1 MHSNV
6 WNLAFLVDFFLH
18 PDRLTT
24 LYSISTF
31 RNATNSV
38 QRPQCSFPYQQCV
51 NPSFHPLS
59 SGHWLPGV
67 AGSDMCFIESK
78 WSIYQIERNSLG
90 NGLTVPS
97 NWKGNK
103 LPIPHSEPIQ
113 TVEGPLLGDK
123 LWDKLIGFSVK
134 THRQCRTFVKLRT
147 LSNANQVEFKFE
159 RFVFEYNW
167 WENHSIS
174 AADCFFFLFKRV
186 VSTHLDNLSARG

>member
-1 MHSNV
+1 MQPIQFSGPSVHFPTSIVSILLFIPCQAETDCRGSN
-6 WNLAFLVDFFLH
+6 
-18 PDRLTT
+18 
-24 LYSISTF
+24 
-31 RNATNSV
+31 
-38 QRPQCSFPYQQCV
+38 
-51 NPSFHPLS
+51 
-59 SGHWLPGV
+59 
-67 AGSDMCFIESK
+67 MCFIESK

-174 AADCFFFLFKRV
+174 AADCFFSNGSLAL
-186 VSTHLDNLSARG
+186 T